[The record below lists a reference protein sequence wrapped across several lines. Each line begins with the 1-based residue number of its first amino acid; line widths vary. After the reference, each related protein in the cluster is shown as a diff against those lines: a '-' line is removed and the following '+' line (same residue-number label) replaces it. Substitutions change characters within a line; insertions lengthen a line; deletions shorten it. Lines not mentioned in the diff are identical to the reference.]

1 MSNTLFISLAV
12 LGILGGVLAVILY
25 FVAQKFKVEENPMID
40 EVEACLPG
48 ANCGGCGFAGCRALA
63 EACVKQAAEKGNL
76 DGLACPGS
84 DMSKVGKILG
94 LVTAA
99 AEPKI
104 AVVRCNGS
112 CKNSPSKVHY
122 EGADICAFANTLYAG
137 EGGCSKGCLG
147 LGDCVKACKFDAIHI
162 DTETGLPVVD
172 PDKCTSCG
180 ICAKTCPRGII
191 EIRPR
196 GKKDR
201 RVYVCCSNTD
211 KGALVVKN
219 CSVGCIGCQKCL
231 KECPFEAIEMR
242 GNLAY
247 IDPAKCKACGKCV
260 KVCPRGS
267 IHAINFPA
275 PKPEGPIND
284 PKPLQGA
291 EKAKP
296 EHAVET
302 TANPVEVKTEVQPE
316 NTVTA

>member
-1 MSNTLFISLAV
+1 MSNTLLISLAV

-40 EVEACLPG
+40 EVEALLPG

-147 LGDCVKACKFDAIHI
+147 LGDCVKACKFDAIHLRKRTYVESI
-162 DTETGLPVVD
+162 EYFDRPKVLPEFIAGRR
-172 PDKCTSCG
+172 K
-180 ICAKTCPRGII
+180 RI
-191 EIRPR
+191 EIR
-196 GKKDR
+196 KAAEH
-201 RVYVCCSNTD
+201 C
-211 KGALVVKN
+211 KN
-219 CSVGCIGCQKCL
+219 
-231 KECPFEAIEMR
+231 
-242 GNLAY
+242 
-247 IDPAKCKACGKCV
+247 
-260 KVCPRGS
+260 
-267 IHAINFPA
+267 
-275 PKPEGPIND
+275 
-284 PKPLQGA
+284 
-291 EKAKP
+291 
-296 EHAVET
+296 
-302 TANPVEVKTEVQPE
+302 
-316 NTVTA
+316 

>member
-12 LGILGGVLAVILY
+12 LGILGGILAVVLY
-25 FVAQKFKVEENPMID
+25 FVAQRFKVEENPLID
-40 EVEACLPG
+40 EAEACLPG

-63 EACVKQAAEKGNL
+63 EACVKQAAEKGNI
-76 DGLACPGS
+76 DGLACPGT
-84 DMSKVGKILG
+84 DMNKVAAVLG
-94 LVTAA
+94 LTAGTF
-99 AEPKI
+99 EPKI

-112 CKNSPSKVHY
+112 CQNSPAKVHY

-147 LGDCVKACKFDAIHI
+147 LGDCVKKCNFDALHI
-162 DTETGLPVVD
+162 DKETGLPVVD
-172 PDKCTSCG
+172 PDKCVGCG
-180 ICAKTCPRGII
+180 VCARTCPRGII

-247 IDPAKCKACGKCV
+247 IDPAKCKACGKCA
-260 KVCPRGS
+260 KVCPRGT
-267 IHAINFPA
+267 IHLVNFPA
-275 PKPEGPIND
+275 PKPEPKALEGAEPVVKPQ
-284 PKPLQGA
+284 PKP
-291 EKAKP
+291 EAK
-296 EHAVET
+296 
-302 TANPVEVKTEVQPE
+302 PVEVKTEVKPE